1 MNVMEELQQVFR
13 ATFNDG
19 AIVID
24 HTTTAKDVE
33 EWDSLS
39 HVGLVLEAEKRFG
52 IRFNTAE
59 IALLENVGEFV
70 QIIRRRTGRD

>member
-1 MNVMEELQQVFR
+1 MNVIEELQQVFR
-13 ATFNDG
+13 SAFNDG

-24 HTTTAKDVE
+24 PTTTAKDVE
-33 EWDSLS
+33 EWDTLS

>member
-13 ATFNDG
+13 SAFNDG
-19 AIVID
+19 AIVIN